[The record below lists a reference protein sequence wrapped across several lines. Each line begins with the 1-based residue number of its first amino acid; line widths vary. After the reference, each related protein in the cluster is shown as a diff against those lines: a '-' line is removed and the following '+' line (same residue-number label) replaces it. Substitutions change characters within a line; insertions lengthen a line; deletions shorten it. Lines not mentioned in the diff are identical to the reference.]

1 MKYLIKLEKVN
12 INKNTVILEKEWL
25 FFFFSILKNSNPF
38 RNSNPSESNSF
49 NQNYTKQLNFSVF
62 YVEMDKI
69 ITFFNFRIKNFFY
82 GLIFLDE
89 DKLLKNLSCYGK
101 KLFIKE
107 YLFSV

>member
-1 MKYLIKLEKVN
+1 MIKLEKVN

-25 FFFFSILKNSNPF
+25 YFFFSILKNSNPF

-89 DKLLKNLSCYGK
+89 DKLYKRIFIFSLKIFVSYWIFL
-101 KLFIKE
+101 
-107 YLFSV
+107 

>member
-1 MKYLIKLEKVN
+1 MAVFF
-12 INKNTVILEKEWL
+12 L
-25 FFFFSILKNSNPF
+25 FDTKNSNPF

>member
-1 MKYLIKLEKVN
+1 
-12 INKNTVILEKEWL
+12 
-25 FFFFSILKNSNPF
+25 
-38 RNSNPSESNSF
+38 
-49 NQNYTKQLNFSVF
+49 
-62 YVEMDKI
+62 MDKI

-107 YLFSV
+107 YLFLV

>member
-1 MKYLIKLEKVN
+1 MM
-12 INKNTVILEKEWL
+12 
-25 FFFFSILKNSNPF
+25 
-38 RNSNPSESNSF
+38 
-49 NQNYTKQLNFSVF
+49 Q
-62 YVEMDKI
+62 DKI